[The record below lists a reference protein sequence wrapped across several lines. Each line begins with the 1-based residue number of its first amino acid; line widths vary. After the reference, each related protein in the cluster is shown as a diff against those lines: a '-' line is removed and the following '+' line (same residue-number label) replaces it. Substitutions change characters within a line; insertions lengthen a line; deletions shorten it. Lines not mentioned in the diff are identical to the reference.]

1 MSSLVVGSIALDT
14 IETPYGKAVE
24 ALGGT
29 AVFFSIAASRFTD
42 VSIVGV
48 VGHDFPQHHIELLE
62 ARGCNLDGLQRGSGR
77 TFRWVGSYEQNMN
90 VAFTLDTQL
99 NVFESFRPEL
109 PLSYRRARTVFLG
122 NIDPELQLD
131 VLEQTES
138 PAITALDTM
147 NFWIERKREALE
159 DVLRR
164 VDVVLVNEDEARQFS
179 GVYQISQAARYI
191 RSFGPHSV
199 VIKRGEYG
207 AAMFTDDCYFA
218 LPAFPTEDV
227 RDTTGAGDSF
237 AGGFLGYL
245 DAVPRITTSELR
257 RALAFGT
264 VMASFTVE
272 DFSISRLHSA
282 EIPHIEERYET
293 LRELTAVE
301 PAQTIQRATVQT
313 GA

>member
-1 MSSLVVGSIALDT
+1 MSSLVVGSVALDT
-14 IETPYGKAVE
+14 VDTPYGHAQE

-29 AVFFSIAASRFTD
+29 AVYFSIAASQFTD
-42 VSIVGV
+42 VKIVGV
-48 VGHDFPQHHIELLE
+48 VGDDFPDHHLQVLQRHGCDLE
-62 ARGCNLDGLQRGSGR
+62 GLQRKEGR
-77 TFRWVGSYEQNMN
+77 TFRWVGSYDENMN
-90 VAFTLDTQL
+90 IAHTLDTQL

-109 PLSYRRARTVFLG
+109 PLSYRRSRTLFLG

-131 VLEQTES
+131 VLEQTTS
-138 PAITALDTM
+138 PSITALDTM

-159 DVLRR
+159 EVVRR
-164 VDVVLVNEDEARQFS
+164 VDVVLVNEDEARQFA
-179 GVYQISQAARYI
+179 GVYHIAEAARRI
-191 RSFGPHSV
+191 RAYGPHSV

-207 AAMFTDDCYFA
+207 AVMFTDDCYFA
-218 LPAFPTEDV
+218 LPAFPSEEV

-245 DAVPRITTSELR
+245 DTVDTITSRELR

-272 DFSISRLHSA
+272 NFSISGLQAANRS
-282 EIPHIEERYET
+282 EIEARYEA
-293 LRELTAVE
+293 LRELTAIE
-301 PAQTIQRATVQT
+301 PVPMTLATVQK